1 MWIATCETQTEVI
14 YSNVLRVL
22 PIVKC
27 ELLSVSIRFR
37 LVQIQSVIVGPLA
50 SMFVRV
56 NESLD
61 RLSITIIQTLFARS
75 S

>member
-1 MWIATCETQTEVI
+1 MI
-14 YSNVLRVL
+14 YSTVLRVL
-22 PIVKC
+22 PIVNC
-27 ELLSVSIRFR
+27 EPLSVSIRFR
-37 LVQIQSVIVGPLA
+37 LVQLQSVIVGLLA

-61 RLSITIIQTLFARS
+61 KLSITIQTLFARS